1 MEFFLAYNIR
11 FNKLTME
18 KLIAILIARVQA
30 TWQRLNYKVINFSTF
45 FEMFWNEMTTVHT
58 QMRKI

>member
-30 TWQRLNYKVINFSTF
+30 T
-45 FEMFWNEMTTVHT
+45 
-58 QMRKI
+58 